1 MNDLTDHYR
10 LLLGLDESW
19 RVDSVDFNA
28 DEKQVTVH
36 LEHAGGPLVCPEC
49 DRVCPRADTAKE
61 RVWRHLDIMQF
72 RTEIRAST
80 PRSDCADCGVLTI
93 RVPWAGK
100 HSRFTLL
107 FEAFAIDVL
116 KACANVSRGA
126 ELLGLSWNA
135 THSIIERAVERGL
148 DRRSLEE
155 VRHLGID
162 EKSFGQGQDYVSVM
176 TDIDGHRVLDV
187 SEGRTIK
194 STDKLWK
201 TLTKEQRE
209 QVSAVSMD
217 LWQAFITSTRKN
229 APCAE
234 IVHDKFHVSKYLN
247 DAVDKVRR
255 RENKQLQK
263 EGDHRLTGS
272 RHLWLFNP
280 KNMSNERL
288 AELKQFQRYDLK
300 TGRAWSIRE
309 NFRRFWDY
317 IYTTSAEEFFDRW
330 YSWAVRSQ
338 LKPIRKVAKTLKRH
352 LPELLSY
359 FRHRITNATAEG
371 FNSRIQSIKTA
382 ATGFRNFANYRTRIL
397 FYCGKLDLKPY

>member
-1 MNDLTDHYR
+1 MNDLSDHYR

-19 RVDSVDFNA
+19 RVDRVDFNA
-28 DEKQVTVH
+28 DEKQVTIH
-36 LEHAGGPLVCPEC
+36 LEHAGGPLVCAEC
-49 DRVCPRADTAKE
+49 DRVCPRSDTAKE

-72 RTEIRAST
+72 RTEIRART
-80 PRSDCADCGVLTI
+80 PRSDCADCGVLTV

-148 DRRSLEE
+148 DRRSLEG

-229 APCAE
+229 APSAE
-234 IVHDKFHVSKYLN
+234 IVHDKFHVSKYLG

-263 EGDHRLTGS
+263 EGDKRLTGS

-280 KNMSNERL
+280 KNMSDKRL
-288 AELKQFQRYDLK
+288 AELKQIQKHDLK

-309 NFRRFWDY
+309 NFRRFWNY

-338 LKPIRKVAKTLKRH
+338 LKPIREVAKTLKRH

-382 ATGFRNFANYRTRIL
+382 ATGFRNFENYRTRIL
-397 FYCGKLDLKPY
+397 FYCGKLELKPY